1 MPLVSV
7 LMTSYNHERFIQ
19 EAIESVLAQTC
30 SDLELIVVDDA
41 SKDGSREIIKELQR
55 KDKRI
60 KPVFHASNKGIARTI
75 NDGIENSSGK
85 YLALI
90 ASDDLWRED
99 KLEKQLEI
107 LEKNENRVV
116 WCNAEII
123 DGESHPTCK
132 TSSEIFKNS
141 ELNGF
146 VFEDLPSAWLCGSSI
161 MLKRDNLKGISFN
174 EEMKYLNDT
183 QFYMDIGYK
192 YEYHYMEETL
202 AKYRLHSNNTSSRDV
217 KGWYNDSLLLC
228 KYFLQEYSDET
239 SYRALKNI
247 FHKTCIISF
256 IACKNVDFWNK
267 WNFIYPEIIFS
278 VFMTLAIR
286 NVLLVSIKHASNKIK
301 SINTS

>member
-123 DGESHPTCK
+123 DGE
-132 TSSEIFKNS
+132 
-141 ELNGF
+141 
-146 VFEDLPSAWLCGSSI
+146 
-161 MLKRDNLKGISFN
+161 
-174 EEMKYLNDT
+174 
-183 QFYMDIGYK
+183 
-192 YEYHYMEETL
+192 
-202 AKYRLHSNNTSSRDV
+202 
-217 KGWYNDSLLLC
+217 
-228 KYFLQEYSDET
+228 
-239 SYRALKNI
+239 
-247 FHKTCIISF
+247 
-256 IACKNVDFWNK
+256 
-267 WNFIYPEIIFS
+267 
-278 VFMTLAIR
+278 
-286 NVLLVSIKHASNKIK
+286 
-301 SINTS
+301 